1 MTGIGL
7 RTDDDSKDLDE
18 MKRVKAKIPVRQHLQ
33 LQRIK
38 ILAGQNISETIQ
50 EALDDYFEETR
61 QEGGEA

>member
-1 MTGIGL
+1 MCGMGL
-7 RTDDDSKDLDE
+7 RTDDESKDLDE

-50 EALDDYFEETR
+50 DALDDYFEEAR
-61 QEGGEA
+61 MEGEEA